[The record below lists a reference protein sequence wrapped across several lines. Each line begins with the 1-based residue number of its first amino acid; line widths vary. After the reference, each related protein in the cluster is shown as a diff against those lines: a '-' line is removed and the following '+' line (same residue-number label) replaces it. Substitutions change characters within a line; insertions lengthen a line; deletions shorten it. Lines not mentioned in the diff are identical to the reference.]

1 MLIINRFR
9 VFHPLTCFILGYL
22 LWMFVPAFFTEK
34 GHHLTA
40 LAADVIGVPFIFVG
54 YALGAAFKKG
64 AFKNKTLMPS
74 SRDMGRLV
82 VAFML
87 VIYPI
92 RLMLFSEVGIYAF
105 LHPFSRESSLL
116 DTVCQQ
122 LTTPFIVLL
131 MVMYYSTRKGIFL
144 GLLFLEVILFIV
156 PTMARSYYFLFPM
169 YYLLVIYFYGRS
181 SLLPLVRKFIP
192 MLVVVVVFIGI
203 FGPFINDVRSYAT
216 IGDYESGLALDLR
229 FEEKKTDFLI
239 NRLNIHGEAFAFE
252 PVIHKAV
259 AYDQLAFESMAKK
272 WFGGSASYDM
282 HPSTVSN
289 EAGLLIDYGVKTSTD
304 LPRNYVLINYEWGV
318 GAVILF
324 NLFLGMLLGFV
335 YKLIFDQRNGLF
347 LVLWIPFILGPAFS
361 SQGAFPSTFLFQ
373 HIFLYFSF
381 SVLYFVFFILKY
393 LVSPIIEL
401 GKLSRLSDVKL

>member
-1 MLIINRFR
+1 MLTINRFR
-9 VFHPLTCFILGYL
+9 VFHPLTWFTLGYL

-40 LAADVIGVPFIFVG
+40 LAADFIGAPFVFVG
-54 YALGAAFKKG
+54 YALGAAFKKSL
-64 AFKNKTLMPS
+64 FNNKTLRPGD
-74 SRDMGRLV
+74 RDMGLLV

-116 DTVCQQ
+116 DTVGQQ

-131 MVMYYSTRKGIFL
+131 MVMYYSTRRGVFL
-144 GLLFLEVILFIV
+144 GLLLLEVVLFIV
-156 PTMARSYYFLFPM
+156 PSMARSYYFLFPM
-169 YYLLVIYFYGRS
+169 YYLLLVYFHGRS
-181 SLLPLVRKFIP
+181 GILPLVRKFFP
-192 MLVVVVVFIGI
+192 VLVVIVVFIGI
-203 FGPFINDVRSYAT
+203 FGPFINDVRSYAA

-272 WFGGSASYDM
+272 WFGGSASYDI
-282 HPSTVSN
+282 HPTSVSN
-289 EAGLLIDYGVKTSTD
+289 EVGLLIDYGVKTSTD
-304 LPRNYVLINYEWGV
+304 LPRNYVLINYEWGGV
-318 GAVILF
+318 AVILF
-324 NLFLGMLLGFV
+324 NLFLGLLLGFV
-335 YKLIFDQRNGLF
+335 YKFIFDQRNGLF

-373 HIFLYFSF
+373 YIFLCFSF
-381 SVLYFVFFILKY
+381 CILYFVFFILKY
-393 LVSPIIEL
+393 LVFPTVKL
-401 GKLSRLSDVKL
+401 GKLIWLSDVKL